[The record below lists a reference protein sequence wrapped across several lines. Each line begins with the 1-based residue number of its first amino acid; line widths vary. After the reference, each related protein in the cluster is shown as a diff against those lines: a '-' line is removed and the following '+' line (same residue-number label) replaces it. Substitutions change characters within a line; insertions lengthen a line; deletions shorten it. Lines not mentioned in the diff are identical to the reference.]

1 MIMRIGVLITF
12 VILFALALFL
22 YLQSNKKA
30 IISQPINEISANL
43 HPLSIESMRQVTYP
57 GSEIEIV
64 EELPQGSNYRQ
75 YITSYTSD
83 GFKIYGLLTV
93 PITQSP
99 ENGYPAILFNHGYI
113 PPAEYKTNERYVAYV
128 DTFARNGYVVFK
140 SDYRGHGQSEG
151 EADGA
156 YFSPSYTTDVL
167 NALESVKKLDYVNPD
182 KIGMW
187 GHSMGG
193 TITQR
198 ALVISPDIK
207 AAVIWGGV
215 VGSYED
221 IYTEWWSK
229 RRRPNPT
236 SATMNSNRSSRQSFI
251 TEYGEPNLG
260 NAFWNSIS
268 ATSFLT
274 YQKTP
279 VSLHHGYSDETV
291 PYQLSQLYHNA
302 LKKAGIE
309 SEVFFYEGND
319 HDISQSFN
327 LAITRSV
334 EFFDK
339 YLK

>member
-1 MIMRIGVLITF
+1 MTRFFVLSIF
-12 VILFALALFL
+12 IVLFAVVLTLVL
-22 YLQSNKKA
+22 KENKQVVK
-30 IISQPINEISANL
+30 ESANSTSTTA
-43 HPLSIESMRQVTYP
+43 HDPLSIEAMRVKLYP
-57 GSEIEIV
+57 GSDIIIE
-64 EELPQGSNYRQ
+64 EELPQGSSYRQ
-75 YITSYTSD
+75 YITSYNSE
-83 GFKIYGLLTV
+83 GYKIYGLLTV
-93 PITQSP
+93 PETQRP
-99 ENGYPAILFNHGYI
+99 ENGYPVIIFNHGYI
-113 PPAEYKTNERYVAYV
+113 PPSEYKTNERYLAYV

-140 SDYRGHGQSEG
+140 SDYRGHGRSEG
-151 EADGA
+151 EAEGA
-156 YFSPSYTTDVL
+156 YFSPSYTADVL
-167 NALESVKKLDYVNPD
+167 NALESVKKLEYVNPD

-198 ALVISPDIK
+198 ALVINPDIK

-229 RRRPNPT
+229 RRNPNPT
-236 SATMNSNRSSRQSFI
+236 NATMNSNRPSRQAFI
-251 TEYGEPNLG
+251 SQHGEPNLA

-268 ATSFLT
+268 ATSYLSF
-274 YQKTP
+274 QKAP

-319 HDISQSFN
+319 HNISQSFN
-327 LAITRSV
+327 LAIERSV